1 MPSANLQMMNKQDLT
16 KLQQLTTPKMTKYFP
31 WTPSPKQTAFLLL
44 DNLEA
49 FYGGAV
55 GGGKSVALLGAAL
68 QYVDI
73 PGYNALLLRRT
84 YSDLVLPGAL
94 LDLAKEILSP
104 WIWKKEVHFL
114 EKEKRFMFPSGANLV
129 FGYLDSEQD
138 KYRYQSSAF
147 HFIGFDELT
156 QFTETQ
162 YTYLFS
168 RIRRRSDSGIPPRMR
183 SASNPD
189 GNLEWV
195 KQRFVVEG
203 PSKGRIF
210 IPAKLEDNPHLDQE
224 SYEESLAELD
234 PVTRLRLR
242 EGNWEIKE
250 EGTLFKRDWFQT
262 LQEHQ
267 LPEYMRT
274 LRYWD
279 FAASEDP
286 NKPGRTSK
294 GKDPDYTVGL
304 LLGEYRGIYYV
315 LDVKRFRL
323 NPEATELK
331 VQQTA
336 MEDGYTTSIYFEEE
350 PGSAGKHMIDYYARE
365 ILKGYPVRG
374 NRETGSK
381 VLRANPV
388 SAAAERGNIKILE
401 APWNGDFL
409 DELALFPTKGC
420 HDDQIDALSGAFRML
435 KLAVNL
441 EAVPTE
447 VGVGSSYWRNIM

>member
-1 MPSANLQMMNKQDLT
+1 
-16 KLQQLTTPKMTKYFP
+16 MTKYFP
-31 WTPSPKQTAFLLL
+31 WVLSPKQAAFLLL
-44 DNLEA
+44 DCKEA

-55 GGGKSVALLGAAL
+55 GGGKSVALLAAAL
-68 QYVDI
+68 QYVDV

-94 LDLAKEILSP
+94 LDLAKELLAP

-168 RIRRRSDSGIPPRMR
+168 RLRKRVGSLIPSRMR

-189 GNLEWV
+189 GNMEWV
-195 KQRFVVEG
+195 KQRFIVEG
-203 PSKGRIF
+203 QRKGRIF
-210 IPAKLEDNPHLDQE
+210 IPARLEDNPHLDQE
-224 SYEESLAELD
+224 SYEEALAELD
-234 PVTRLRLR
+234 PITRLRLR
-242 EGNWEIKE
+242 EGNWEVRE
-250 EGTLFKRDWFQT
+250 EGSLFRRDWFSTVQDHT
-262 LQEHQ
+262 
-267 LPEYMRT
+267 LPEYMRKV
-274 LRYWD
+274 RYWD
-279 FAASEDP
+279 LAATEEP
-286 NKPGRTSK
+286 NKQSGR

-323 NPEATELK
+323 SPEATELK
-331 VQQTA
+331 ITQTA
-336 MEDGYTTSIYFEEE
+336 LEDGYQTSIYIEEE
-350 PGSAGKHMIDYYARE
+350 PGSAGKHLIDYYARTV
-365 ILKGYPVRG
+365 LKGYSVRG
-374 NRETGSK
+374 NKETGSK
-381 VLRANPV
+381 TLRANPV
-388 SAAAERGNIKILE
+388 SSAAERGNIKLLE
-401 APWNGDFL
+401 RHWNNDLL
-409 DELALFPTKGC
+409 DELTLFPTKGC

-435 KLAVNL
+435 RSAVNL
-441 EAVPTE
+441 EAMPTE
-447 VGVGSSYWRNIM
+447 VGIGSSYWRGVI